1 MTFNLELFPPLHIKT
16 SICSS
21 SGKLTKHVNVLV
33 YSMIKHNHSLLWRKF
48 PFGLISGIVTCM
60 FDKLDSG
67 KLCEQGKATD
77 TDISISSSLLHYSG
91 RIQRFVDLVGF
102 GRIEGVRCKGS
113 STVGYCSEPRGF

>member
-1 MTFNLELFPPLHIKT
+1 MRT
-16 SICSS
+16 
-21 SGKLTKHVNVLV
+21 
-33 YSMIKHNHSLLWRKF
+33 
-48 PFGLISGIVTCM
+48 
-60 FDKLDSG
+60 
-67 KLCEQGKATD
+67 GKATD